1 MPSRERIVDRGTRRA
16 TTIVMDLGR
25 ELHQGRLQ
33 HGLSQ
38 EIVGQAVGMSDTE
51 VGRIERGQ
59 IRHVSI
65 VNLSRLLGTVGLEL
79 SVRAFPTGSP
89 LRDKGQL
96 ALLGLLQQAVAREIS
111 WQSEVPVGGTGDL
124 RAWGAV
130 LRLGDQ
136 RMGVEAETRLTDF
149 QATERRIWLKCR
161 DSGIPH
167 AILLLADTRSNR
179 AICRTYSEAIAR
191 SFPMPGRLALRAL
204 RDGTLPTASSI
215 ILI

>member
-1 MPSRERIVDRGTRRA
+1 MPSRERIIHRATRRA
-16 TTIVMDLGR
+16 NAIASDLGR
-25 ELHQGRLQ
+25 GLHQGRLQ

-38 EIVGQAVGMSDTE
+38 EIVGRAAGMSDTE

-65 VNLSRLLGTVGLEL
+65 INLSRLLGTVGLEL

-89 LRDKGQL
+89 LRDRGQL
-96 ALLGLLQQAVAREIS
+96 TLLGRLQQAVAREIS
-111 WQSEVPVGGTGDL
+111 WLSEVPVGGPGDL
-124 RAWGAV
+124 RAWDAV
-130 LRLGDQ
+130 IRLGDQ
-136 RMGVEAETRLTDF
+136 RMGVEAETRLTDL

-179 AICRTYSEAIAR
+179 AICGTYREAIAR
-191 SFPMPGRLALRAL
+191 SFPQPGREALRSL
-204 RDGTLPTASSI
+204 RAGTLLRESSV
-215 ILI
+215 ILL